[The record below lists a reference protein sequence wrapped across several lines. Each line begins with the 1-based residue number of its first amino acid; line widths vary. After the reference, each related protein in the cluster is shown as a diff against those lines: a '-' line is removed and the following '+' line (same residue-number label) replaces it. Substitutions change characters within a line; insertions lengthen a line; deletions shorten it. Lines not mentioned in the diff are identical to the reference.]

1 MNPFRILIES
11 LRYAKRV
18 HDGKP
23 VISTVYPIRM
33 VPRWQGGSGIP
44 QISRIF
50 EKSEDRIKRNLAEL
64 AEFKRVV
71 EEIELGRKEFS
82 IEWRSMMPVLDG
94 LSIMW
99 AAANTGRRFVEIGSG
114 TSTRYARAALGEKAD
129 PALLISIDPEP
140 RREINTICD
149 QVIRK
154 PLEETDLGLFEEL
167 EPGDTV
173 FVDNSHQSFMNSDVT
188 AVMIDV
194 VPRISAGV
202 LIGFHDVFYLLIIH
216 SRGALAVIMS
226 STCSHVS
233 FFQIPITFKSSLQTH
248 TLHQSSIIVAH
259 WQACGTS
266 WETMSSNEVDRQ
278 FGCARTERTGVISE
292 DGINSDPIDPVI
304 VITPFKRRRLVII

>member
-1 MNPFRILIES
+1 MNPFRVLIES

-202 LIGFHDVFYLLIIH
+202 LIGFHDVFLPFDYPQSWSARGYNEQYLLACFFLSNPDYFQVELANAYASSKQYH
-216 SRGALAVIMS
+216 CGPLAGVWNLLGDDVKQRGGSAIWLR
-226 STCSHVS
+226 
-233 FFQIPITFKSSLQTH
+233 K
-248 TLHQSSIIVAH
+248 
-259 WQACGTS
+259 
-266 WETMSSNEVDRQ
+266 N
-278 FGCARTERTGVISE
+278 
-292 DGINSDPIDPVI
+292 
-304 VITPFKRRRLVII
+304 